1 MKKLLIG
8 INFVLTA
15 IIIFMIL
22 MFNNAAGPY
31 YHAKV
36 EATNFARKH
45 ANLVEQEDFYWYSDS
60 EGSYLTVTGQNGDQ
74 ASIIVLIRQSD
85 GAIMVLDQAETVSQ
99 EAITAQMIED
109 IAPAQI
115 LNYRMGII
123 EQNIPIW
130 EVTYKK
136 SNGSLGYYV
145 ASLET
150 GAWLRTIDGL

>member
-85 GAIMVLDQAETVSQ
+85 GAIMVLDQAKTVSQ

-136 SNGSLGYYV
+136 SNGSLGYYI

>member
-1 MKKLLIG
+1 VKKLLIG

-136 SNGSLGYYV
+136 SNGSLGYYI

>member
-22 MFNNAAGPY
+22 MFNNAAGPS

-136 SNGSLGYYV
+136 SNGSLGYYI
-145 ASLET
+145 ASLEN

>member
-109 IAPAQI
+109 IVPAQI

-136 SNGSLGYYV
+136 SNGSLGYYI

>member
-22 MFNNAAGPY
+22 MFNNAASPY

-136 SNGSLGYYV
+136 SNGSLGYYI

>member
-85 GAIMVLDQAETVSQ
+85 GSIMVLDQAETVSQ

>member
-8 INFVLTA
+8 INFVLTV

-136 SNGSLGYYV
+136 SNGSLGYYI

>member
-85 GAIMVLDQAETVSQ
+85 GAIMVLDQTETVSQ

-109 IAPAQI
+109 VAPAQI

-136 SNGSLGYYV
+136 SNGSLGYYI

-150 GAWLRTIDGL
+150 GTWLRTIDGL

>member
-99 EAITAQMIED
+99 EAIIAQMIED

-136 SNGSLGYYV
+136 SNGSLGYYI

>member
-1 MKKLLIG
+1 M
-8 INFVLTA
+8 LTA

-74 ASIIVLIRQSD
+74 AFIIVLIRQSD
-85 GAIMVLDQAETVSQ
+85 GAIMVLDQAKTVSQ

-136 SNGSLGYYV
+136 SNGSLGYYI

>member
-136 SNGSLGYYV
+136 SNGSLGYYI

>member
-109 IAPAQI
+109 VAPAQI

-136 SNGSLGYYV
+136 SNGSLGYYI

>member
-8 INFVLTA
+8 INFVLTV

-31 YHAKV
+31 YHARV

-136 SNGSLGYYV
+136 SNGSLGYYI

>member
-22 MFNNAAGPY
+22 MFNNATGPY

-60 EGSYLTVTGQNGDQ
+60 DGSYLTVTGQNGDQ

-136 SNGSLGYYV
+136 SNGSLGYYI

>member
-8 INFVLTA
+8 INFVLTV

>member
-85 GAIMVLDQAETVSQ
+85 GAIMVLDQADTVSQ

-136 SNGSLGYYV
+136 SNGSLGYYI

>member
-36 EATNFARKH
+36 EATNFAHKH

-74 ASIIVLIRQSD
+74 AFIIVLIRQSD
-85 GAIMVLDQAETVSQ
+85 GAIMVLDQAKTVSQ

-136 SNGSLGYYV
+136 SNGSLGYYI

>member
-85 GAIMVLDQAETVSQ
+85 GAVMVLDQAETVSQ

-136 SNGSLGYYV
+136 SNGSLGYYI

>member
-1 MKKLLIG
+1 VKKLLIG

-22 MFNNAAGPY
+22 MFNNAASPY

-60 EGSYLTVTGQNGDQ
+60 EGSY
-74 ASIIVLIRQSD
+74 
-85 GAIMVLDQAETVSQ
+85 QAETVSQ

-136 SNGSLGYYV
+136 SNGSLGYYI

>member
-74 ASIIVLIRQSD
+74 AFIIVLIRQSD
-85 GAIMVLDQAETVSQ
+85 GAIMVLDQAKTVSQ

-136 SNGSLGYYV
+136 SNGSLGYYI

>member
-85 GAIMVLDQAETVSQ
+85 GSIMVLDQAETVSQ

-130 EVTYKK
+130 EVTYKR

>member
-45 ANLVEQEDFYWYSDS
+45 ANLVDQEDFYWYSDS

-136 SNGSLGYYV
+136 SNGSLGYYI

>member
-136 SNGSLGYYV
+136 NNGSLGYYI

>member
-45 ANLVEQEDFYWYSDS
+45 ANLVEQEGFYWYSDS

-109 IAPAQI
+109 VAPAQI

-136 SNGSLGYYV
+136 SNGSLGYYI

>member
-1 MKKLLIG
+1 M
-8 INFVLTA
+8 LTA

-85 GAIMVLDQAETVSQ
+85 GAIMVLDQTETVSQ

-109 IAPAQI
+109 VAPAQI

>member
-74 ASIIVLIRQSD
+74 AFIIVLIRQSD

-99 EAITAQMIED
+99 EAITAQMID
-109 IAPAQI
+109 DVAPAQI

-123 EQNIPIW
+123 EKNIPIW

-136 SNGSLGYYV
+136 SNGSLGYYI

>member
-1 MKKLLIG
+1 M
-8 INFVLTA
+8 LTV

-136 SNGSLGYYV
+136 SNGSLGYYI

>member
-8 INFVLTA
+8 INFVLTT

-36 EATNFARKH
+36 EAINFARKH

-99 EAITAQMIED
+99 EAITAQMMED

-136 SNGSLGYYV
+136 SNGSLGYYI

>member
-136 SNGSLGYYV
+136 SNGSLGYYI
-145 ASLET
+145 ASLEN

>member
-123 EQNIPIW
+123 GQNIPIW

-136 SNGSLGYYV
+136 SNGSLGYYI

>member
-85 GAIMVLDQAETVSQ
+85 GAIMVLDQTETVSQ

-109 IAPAQI
+109 VAPAQI

>member
-85 GAIMVLDQAETVSQ
+85 GAIMVLDPAETVSQ
-99 EAITAQMIED
+99 EAIIAQMIED

-136 SNGSLGYYV
+136 SNGSLGYYI

>member
-1 MKKLLIG
+1 M
-8 INFVLTA
+8 LTV

-45 ANLVEQEDFYWYSDS
+45 ANLVDQEDFYWYSDS

-136 SNGSLGYYV
+136 SNGSLGYYI

>member
-1 MKKLLIG
+1 M
-8 INFVLTA
+8 LTA

-145 ASLET
+145 ASLEN

>member
-8 INFVLTA
+8 INFVLTV

-45 ANLVEQEDFYWYSDS
+45 ANLVDQEDFYWYSDS

-136 SNGSLGYYV
+136 SNGSLGYYI

>member
-1 MKKLLIG
+1 VKKLLIG

-99 EAITAQMIED
+99 EAIIAQMIED

-136 SNGSLGYYV
+136 SNGSLGYYI

>member
-1 MKKLLIG
+1 VKKLLIG
-8 INFVLTA
+8 INFVLTV

-45 ANLVEQEDFYWYSDS
+45 ANLVDQEDFYWYSDS

-136 SNGSLGYYV
+136 SNGSLGYYI

>member
-1 MKKLLIG
+1 M
-8 INFVLTA
+8 LTA

-45 ANLVEQEDFYWYSDS
+45 ANLVKQEDFYWYSDS

>member
-22 MFNNAAGPY
+22 MFNNAAAKY

-136 SNGSLGYYV
+136 SNGSLGYYI

>member
-1 MKKLLIG
+1 M
-8 INFVLTA
+8 LTA

-85 GAIMVLDQAETVSQ
+85 GAIMVLDQAKTVSQ

-136 SNGSLGYYV
+136 SNGSLGYYI